1 METREELLAALK
13 VVEKWEGEQKD
24 LWFWEKLG
32 RLPFALLDKITPA
45 FLQEKVGLALDEMIG
60 YVETGGRYLT
70 SADDV
75 LRRVQERTGRGE
87 LTLGEVGE
95 LPLAVMN
102 DVAREYAKSRTKF
115 AAWQGATT
123 GIGGLFTLAID
134 IPMLLGL
141 SLKVL
146 QEICM
151 CYGYDPNEKSERVF
165 LIKVLQ
171 FSSSDYVGK
180 QAILAELS
188 QYHQAPA
195 RNQLFS
201 QLQGWREV
209 VLIHAENFGWKKLF
223 QLIPVAGILF
233 GAYLN
238 RKTIE
243 ELAETASM
251 LYRKRRILERFAQYE
266 GIL

>member
-1 METREELLAALK
+1 METREELLLALQ
-13 VVEKWEGEQKD
+13 VVEKWEKDQKD

-32 RLPFALLDKITPA
+32 RLPFALLDKVTPK
-45 FLQEKVGLALDEMIG
+45 FVQEKVGQVLDEMIS

-70 SADDV
+70 SSQGIV
-75 LRRVQERTGRGE
+75 EKFEKKTGTAP
-87 LTLGEVGE
+87 LTLEQVGQV
-95 LPLAVMN
+95 PLAIQN
-102 DVAREYAKSRTKF
+102 EVAREYAKARSTF
-115 AAWQGATT
+115 ATIQGATT

-146 QEICM
+146 QEVCM
-151 CYGYDPNEKSERVF
+151 CYGFDPQDKSERVF
-165 LIKVLQ
+165 MIKVLQ

-180 QAILAELS
+180 QAILSEERS
-188 QYHQAPA
+188 
-195 RNQLFS
+195 QLFS

-223 QLIPVAGILF
+223 QLIPVAGIVF

-243 ELAETASM
+243 DLAETASM
-251 LYRKRRILERFAQYE
+251 MYRKRRILERLQVE
-266 GIL
+266 MV